1 MVKNSMLDED
11 ESAQKLLLKTYV
23 KITIFK
29 SLRTSGCKYT
39 QQDSKQ
45 MTSERDTLFSLTSSY
60 VMM

>member
-1 MVKNSMLDED
+1 MLDED

-29 SLRTSGCKYT
+29 SQRKSGCKYI

-45 MTSERDTLFSLTSSY
+45 MTSEHDTLFCVTSSY